1 MLSLRIALRY
11 LFARKS
17 HNAVN
22 IISIIAV
29 AGVAV
34 ATLATVCVLSVFNG
48 FTGLAAGRLSLI
60 DPDLKAVPAQ
70 GKVIAGADSVAAA
83 LAGTPF
89 VSAAT
94 ATLEEQALA
103 IRDGE
108 QVPLT
113 LKGVGADYESV
124 CAIDSAIIDGVFAT
138 EDPYGYP
145 AMALSVGAA
154 IDLGAHPDMFNPVAL
169 YAPRRVGRISSA
181 NAMNAFRTDSV
192 LVAGVWQVE
201 QSDYDESFAVTGI
214 DRVRRLLDYA
224 DGEASAIEIA
234 LAPGTD
240 TEKAR
245 REVAHLLGPQWQ
257 VLTRA
262 EQQSRSFRMIA
273 VEKWITFLML
283 AFILVIASFNV
294 VSTLSMLIIEKR
306 DDMATLRA
314 LGATPRLTSGVFF
327 WEGWLISM
335 LGGAAG
341 IVLGVGL
348 CLLQQTFGLIRL
360 HGDPTKLT
368 VTAYP
373 VAVEASDI
381 AVVLLLVAAV
391 GALVGLIAAR
401 LARPRRTS

>member
-1 MLSLRIALRY
+1 MLPLRIALRY

-70 GKVIAGADSVAAA
+70 GKVMARADSAAA
-83 LAGTPF
+83 AVAGTPF
-89 VSAAT
+89 VTAAT

-103 IRDGE
+103 IRDGQ

-124 CAIDSAIIDGVFAT
+124 CAIDSAIIDGTFAT
-138 EDPYGYP
+138 EDTYGYP

-169 YAPRRVGRISSA
+169 FAPRRVGRISSA

-201 QSDYDESFAVTGI
+201 QSDYDAAYAITGI
-214 DRVRRLLDYA
+214 DRVRSLLDYS

-245 REVAHLLGPQWQ
+245 REVSALLGQQWQ

-262 EQQSRSFRMIA
+262 EQQSQSFRMIA

-335 LGGAAG
+335 LGGAVG
-341 IVLGVGL
+341 VILGVGL

-373 VAVEASDI
+373 VAVEATDI
-381 AVVLLLVAAV
+381 VVVLLLVAAV

-401 LARPRRTS
+401 LARR